1 MWGAAT
7 VLVCALDLLGRSA
20 GSFPPI
26 AFLEVRPPDVSARA
40 DAFVRRDD
48 DTIYLVTTAPAFQRL
63 QRSRDRCGDLNSV
76 RSLAS
81 VLVHE
86 EWHVRNGPDERRA
99 YEAQLMAL
107 RAMNAG
113 PGNPVYAAVNRAMTH
128 TLKALPRQVLASR

>member
-1 MWGAAT
+1 MWSAAT

-26 AFLEVRPPDVSARA
+26 TFLEVRPPDVSARA
-40 DAFVRRDD
+40 DAFVRRGD

-63 QRSRDRCGDLNSV
+63 QRSRDRCSELNAV

-113 PGNPVYAAVNRAMTH
+113 PGNPVYAGVNRAMNH
-128 TLKALPRQVLASR
+128 TLKTRPRQVLASR